1 MNYKENFASIRFI
14 LIFSSISFES
24 GVLAPK
30 LKSEPLGF
38 SRVTSAEISLL
49 KKKTVKYNW
58 LLREWP
64 VMYSS
69 WTENV
74 VMSKIIFKDLI
85 ETYKT
90 F

>member
-1 MNYKENFASIRFI
+1 MSFWNKKNVEKLIIPNFARIRFI

-49 KKKTVKYNW
+49 KKKNSYILIR
-58 LLREWP
+58 LLKG
-64 VMYSS
+64 V
-69 WTENV
+69 TGDV
-74 VMSKIIFKDLI
+74 
-85 ETYKT
+85 
-90 F
+90 